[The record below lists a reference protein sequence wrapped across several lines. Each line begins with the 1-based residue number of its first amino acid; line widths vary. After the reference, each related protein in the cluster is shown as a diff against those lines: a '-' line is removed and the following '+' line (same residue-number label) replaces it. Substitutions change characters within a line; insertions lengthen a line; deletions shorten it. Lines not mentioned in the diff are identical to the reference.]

1 MPYYVPVADTPEM
14 QRVRENQKNFSMVSP
29 EKKLKT
35 PYFSHFWRKLW
46 GNLYSIELRFP
57 IFSFH
62 SFSISQTYRTVKEKS
77 QWFRTPQ
84 KSWGW
89 RKTRRIS
96 ARYGHLSSLLS
107 PKKYSLKSLIKLQ
120 FFGASPTGTVN
131 LAGLYKVFFPD
142 VFVGWLPSFTGTAVT
157 ELDNPSLNEYNY
169 CPFPLCCSHA
179 SPSLSCCPSCSVC
192 LSCCPV
198 PVAIKSPVAFC
209 LQHHLQ
215 STKWKIFV

>member
-1 MPYYVPVADTPEM
+1 MREFVQHRVKISHFLFSQLQYQSDLQNSKGKVTVVQDTPEIL
-14 QRVRENQKNFSMVSP
+14 RVKENQKNFSSVWSP
-29 EKKLKT
+29 
-35 PYFSHFWRKLW
+35 
-46 GNLYSIELRFP
+46 
-57 IFSFH
+57 
-62 SFSISQTYRTVKEKS
+62 
-77 QWFRTPQ
+77 
-84 KSWGW
+84 
-89 RKTRRIS
+89 
-96 ARYGHLSSLLS
+96 LSSLLS